1 MPEELID
8 ENLRTDVGWLLQFN
22 LSLENLKEM
31 QDDLVIN
38 SELYYNIAV
47 LSRRFDRQKFFD
59 KNFYPIRL
67 FYLGI
72 TTLQNA
78 YRMTFPNQ
86 TMRSIYMDYYKV

>member
-22 LSLENLKEM
+22 LSLEHSKEM
-31 QDDLVIN
+31 QD
-38 SELYYNIAV
+38 
-47 LSRRFDRQKFFD
+47 
-59 KNFYPIRL
+59 
-67 FYLGI
+67 LGI